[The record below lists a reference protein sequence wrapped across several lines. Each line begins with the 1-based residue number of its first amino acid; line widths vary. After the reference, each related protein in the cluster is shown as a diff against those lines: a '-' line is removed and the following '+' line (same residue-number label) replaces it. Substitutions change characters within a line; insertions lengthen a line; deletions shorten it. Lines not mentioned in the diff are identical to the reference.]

1 MIDVLT
7 LDIPSEC
14 RIGDECVGEV
24 TLKNTTDSTLFGSI
38 NIEMEGAVPV
48 PPESYSLQP
57 YETITVQF
65 IIPTVGLTITG
76 MYVLELQMTVGDKI
90 VVDTE
95 TARINII
102 SATDYAVTFSSVPE
116 TAVVS
121 VVEAT

>member
-48 PPESYSLQP
+48 PPKSYSVLP
-57 YETITVQF
+57 YETITVRF

-76 MYVLELQMTVGDKI
+76 MYVLELQMTAGNT

-121 VVEAT
+121 VVEST